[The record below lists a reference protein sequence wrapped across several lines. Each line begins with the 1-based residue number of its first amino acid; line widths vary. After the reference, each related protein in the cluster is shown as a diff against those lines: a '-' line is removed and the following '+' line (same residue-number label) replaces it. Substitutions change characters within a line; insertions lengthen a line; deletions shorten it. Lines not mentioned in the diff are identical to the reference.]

1 MELRQIFLEPGGK
14 IMAINK
20 LVILLAL
27 LAPSIAMACPESG
40 WSKFSGKLFYEQKDA
55 QSGEIEGI
63 QIGWTSAQ
71 LRQYLSD
78 QELEKVELV
87 PTNNFYATAECP
99 EELDKITGSSE
110 VWVTGKNMAKI
121 ARITMREAQAAEINL
136 VQSSEFPI
144 KQGDSLGTVI
154 SQLKELLKSGKAQ
167 GVNPTLSCKNECLV
181 KFKDLSLSSEPLAFR
196 YVTKD
201 QRGRIT
207 VYLSAD
213 RVIRVSYL
221 RQRFQGDGV
230 L

>member
-1 MELRQIFLEPGGK
+1 
-14 IMAINK
+14 MAINK

-27 LAPSIAMACPESG
+27 LAPSITVACPETR

-63 QIGWTSAQ
+63 QIGWTRAQ

-78 QELEKVELV
+78 QEIEKVELV
-87 PTNNFYATAECP
+87 PTNDFYATAECLG
-99 EELDKITGSSE
+99 ELDKITGSSE

-136 VQSSEFPI
+136 AQNSEFPI
-144 KQGDSLGTVI
+144 KQGDSLEAAI

-167 GVNPTLSCKNECLV
+167 GVNPTLSCKNQCLV
-181 KFKDLSLSSEPLAFR
+181 KFDDLSLSSEPLAFR

-213 RVIRVSYL
+213 RVIRASYL
-221 RQRFQGDGV
+221 MQRFQGDGV

>member
-1 MELRQIFLEPGGK
+1 ME
-14 IMAINK
+14 INK
-20 LVILLAL
+20 LVLLLAL
-27 LAPSIAMACPESG
+27 LAPSITVACPETG
-40 WSKFSGKLFYEQKDA
+40 WSKFSGKFFYEQKDA

-78 QELEKVELV
+78 QEIEKVELV
-87 PTNNFYATAECP
+87 PTNDFYATAECP

-121 ARITMREAQAAEINL
+121 ARITMRESQASEINL

-144 KQGDSLGTVI
+144 KQGDSLGAVI

-167 GVNPTLSCKNECLV
+167 GVNPTLSCKNQCLV
-181 KFKDLSLSSEPLAFR
+181 KLDDLSLSSEPLAFR

-213 RVIRVSYL
+213 RVIRASYL